1 MGYNKNIE
9 LKSEDFDF
17 GGNLLHPVDLSDV
30 GGSLTIEHSGTYDGI
45 IFFWL
50 PVSLPSAV
58 KVSGN
63 ISINAG
69 EVSCGDF
76 ISGGGQIN
84 SINSIYALNDIKG
97 SYGLNC
103 GGEIVS
109 SSGNILFSGQVT
121 AARDIKAVGV
131 TSSGNI
137 SANFLTAGGDVIS
150 FFANANKIE
159 IGGDLNVAD
168 GWFGSAYIGR
178 NAYGTLDSLGDF
190 TVRGNVFPGIQSGF
204 GGGGG
209 IVSSSGNLNIGKNC
223 YTAPWAPNGNIN
235 IGGILNFYSGY
246 QVTNSA
252 YCKGIFS
259 ASGIAGNN
267 ADITAAS
274 IIIDGYANCGALHA
288 TGGAIYC
295 IGNINGSGLDSDTSS
310 ISAGNINASYI
321 SAKSFIETT
330 GNLYSERDV
339 ISRNSW
345 IRSKGNITSHVGKV
359 IACLDIT
366 AAGYILATGGIY
378 AGVCEKTAPE
388 PTKIICQNISGLN
401 IVYGTPVEKP
411 FSTSVNSPYYGLVFG
426 YVTAYDGKNKK
437 VIPIKELTNSSS
449 LFVFSID
456 KLAVPNTLL
465 IDFVNLEYFGSNNF
479 LVKSCETQFGTFNT
493 EKTASPMGGNHYF
506 VNFQYTGANYFQ
518 IYLP

>member
-30 GGSLTIEHSGTYDGI
+30 GGSLTIEHNGTDGVN
-45 IFFWL
+45 FFWL

-63 ISINAG
+63 ISIHAR

-76 ISGGGQIN
+76 ISCGGQIN

-97 SYGLNC
+97 SYGINC

-109 SSGNILFSGQVT
+109 SSGSIIFNGQVT

-137 SANFLTAGGDVIS
+137 SANFLTAGGDVIGYYVG
-150 FFANANKIE
+150 ANKIE
-159 IGGDLNVAD
+159 IGGDLNICA
-168 GWFGSAYIGR
+168 GGFGSAYVGR
-178 NAYGTLDSLGDF
+178 NAYGALNSDGDF
-190 TVRGNVFPGIQSGF
+190 TVNGSVFPGIQSGF
-204 GGGGG
+204 GGGG
-209 IVSSSGNLNIGKNC
+209 IDSILGNINIGKNC
-223 YTAPWAPNGNIN
+223 SAFLSARNGNIT
-235 IGGILNFYSGY
+235 IGQTLSSYGGNLVG
-246 QVTNSA
+246 NSA
-252 YCKGIFS
+252 NCQGTFS
-259 ASGIAGNN
+259 VSGIAGGNV
-267 ADITAAS
+267 DITAAS
-274 IIIDGYANCGALHA
+274 IIINGYANCGSLNA
-288 TGGAIYC
+288 TGGGIYC
-295 IGNINGSGLDSDTSS
+295 IGDINGSGLNSETSS
-310 ISAGNINASYI
+310 ISARNISASYI
-321 SAKSFIETT
+321 SAKSFVETT
-330 GNLYSERDV
+330 GNLYSERDI

-345 IRSKGNITSHVGKV
+345 VRSKGNITSHVGKV